1 MQSSEPRV
9 FSAATARKNL
19 INNLASLQPERDFS
33 SINLESFGAWSPLAG
48 TFPGKNMELSEIL
61 GMTPDTENIV
71 ANKNCGL
78 QAKRKLQLESG
89 QYSTDVFTIEEQSQ
103 NTACY
108 GTPQSAAGKR
118 SLQEEDPFKT
128 PLKQCHRS
136 NHLTTPNSRKRPRT
150 VSFGKS
156 PTDKTRYDTSLGLL
170 TKRFI
175 ELMHECE
182 DGILDL
188 NYAADRLS
196 VQKRRIY
203 DITNVLEGIKLIEKK
218 SKNNVQWLIPKDSP
232 ANAATNKIIHDH
244 KEEVQALRAMED
256 RLTELIGHR
265 QVELEHLSESNSQY
279 SYVTY
284 QDIRGISSFKD
295 QIVICIKA
303 PQDTKLEVP
312 DPGEKIQMLLK
323 STKGEIDV
331 FLCPDPMDSKSPD
344 SKIRNAVDDETNA
357 LGSGIV
363 NAPKGKSAPS
373 DRYQS
378 ALVAHQNI
386 SHTIEEGQSLL
397 QQTEDQYNCIVGDD
411 SGIVDSSATSFLI
424 PLSPA
429 LDESSYLFG
438 LDDSEPISDLFD
450 ITEDSLQSTGE
461 NDFILQP
468 VSQHTIKCSDEIQM

>member
-1 MQSSEPRV
+1 MQSTEPRV

-33 SINLESFGAWSPLAG
+33 SIDLDSFGAWSPMAG
-48 TFPGKNMELSEIL
+48 TFTGKNVELSEIL
-61 GMTPDTENIV
+61 GMTPDTDNNA
-71 ANKNCGL
+71 ANKNSGF

-89 QYSTDVFTIEEQSQ
+89 QYHTDVFSTEDHNLNATFYDISQPIIEKPAIQ
-103 NTACY
+103 
-108 GTPQSAAGKR
+108 P
-118 SLQEEDPFKT
+118 EDPFKT
-128 PLKQCHRS
+128 PLKQCHR
-136 NHLTTPNSRKRPRT
+136 NNLTTPNSRKRQRT

-156 PTDKTRYDTSLGLL
+156 PSDKTRYDTSLGLL

-188 NYAADRLS
+188 NYAAEKLS

-232 ANAATNKIIHDH
+232 TNTAANKVLHER
-244 KEEVQALRAMED
+244 KEEVRALRTLED
-256 RLTELIGHR
+256 KLTELIGHR

-331 FLCPDPMDSKSPD
+331 FLCPDPMDSKSD
-344 SKIRNAVDDETNA
+344 EKIKSAVDDETNA

-363 NAPKGKSAPS
+363 NAPQGKCTPS

-429 LDESSYLFG
+429 LDETSYLFG

-450 ITEDSLQSTGE
+450 IAEDSLQSTGD

-468 VSQHTIKCSDEIQM
+468 AAQQTVKCSDEIQM